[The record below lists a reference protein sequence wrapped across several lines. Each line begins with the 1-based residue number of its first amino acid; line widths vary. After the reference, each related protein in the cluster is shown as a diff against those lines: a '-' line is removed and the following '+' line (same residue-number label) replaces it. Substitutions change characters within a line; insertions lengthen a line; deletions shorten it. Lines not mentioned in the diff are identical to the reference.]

1 MFNKM
6 LLDFSLLR
14 YLLNSLNFEDES
26 MKIFVYRQVSSIQ
39 STCINSKTSPF
50 QRRERLEK
58 SPCQKKKMTARTS
71 LNVVYMHIY
80 TCRVELVEIIRARYD
95 GCFPGL
101 GLRPTSQGVP
111 CGRTIRPLWYCKYSK
126 MIRSFKILRAMNTI
140 SAMEIFCQ
148 AITDCYGKM
157 ARQLL

>member
-1 MFNKM
+1 MKVWK
-6 LLDFSLLR
+6 
-14 YLLNSLNFEDES
+14 YLFTVKSHQFKVHVLIRKPPL
-26 MKIFVYRQVSSIQ
+26 
-39 STCINSKTSPF
+39 F

>member
-1 MFNKM
+1 M

-26 MKIFVYRQVSSIQ
+26 MKIISVYHQASSIY
-39 STCINSKTSPF
+39 SIKFENLPF
-50 QRRERLEK
+50 SMEEK
-58 SPCQKKKMTARTS
+58 GWRNHPVKKKKMTARTS
-71 LNVVYMHIY
+71 LNVVYMHIN

-111 CGRTIRPLWYCKYSK
+111 CGRTIRPLWYCKYSQ
-126 MIRSFKILRAMNTI
+126 MIRSLKFPRAMYTI

-148 AITDCYGKM
+148 IITDCYGKM
-157 ARQLL
+157 SRQLL